1 MTDQEHLITNILKRE
16 RIKEGYVYVL
26 EKTNFY
32 VEGGGQLA
40 DHGTMNGFPVLR
52 VYEDNGIVYHL
63 LHEKIETGEVQLWID
78 LRHRYISRQGH
89 SAQHLL
95 SAAFKKMYG
104 FETVSHHYDLNGSS
118 IDIQADNID
127 DDKLKEAEDWCN
139 ARIRENL
146 HVNILYPDQMTL
158 SQMTLAHQP
167 PQDKKVRIIEIEGIE
182 YNPCKGLHVKRLGEL
197 GMLVITSVE
206 KVRGYIRVHYM
217 SGEVLRQ
224 QIHAG
229 YCTLRKASIQLSKP
243 LFEIDDGIRSLL
255 VQKTDVE
262 RQLRSQEKKM
272 AQLLGDYLFKDA
284 AKTNLGNCI
293 FANLSLS
300 NDFLNALVSELSS
313 YENCYGLLV
322 VTREN
327 RTQLVVFSSVDS
339 MVDCRQ
345 LFKYIIEG
353 SNVRGGGQIHLC
365 QGGTNEVINP
375 EIWSNRL
382 NMY

>member
-1 MTDQEHLITNILKRE
+1 MVEMTDQEHLITNILKRE

-104 FETVSHHYDLNGSS
+104 FETVSHHYDLNGSL

-158 SQMTLAHQP
+158 SQMTLAH
-167 PQDKKVRIIEIEGIE
+167 
-182 YNPCKGLHVKRLGEL
+182 
-197 GMLVITSVE
+197 
-206 KVRGYIRVHYM
+206 
-217 SGEVLRQ
+217 
-224 QIHAG
+224 
-229 YCTLRKASIQLSKP
+229 
-243 LFEIDDGIRSLL
+243 
-255 VQKTDVE
+255 
-262 RQLRSQEKKM
+262 
-272 AQLLGDYLFKDA
+272 
-284 AKTNLGNCI
+284 
-293 FANLSLS
+293 
-300 NDFLNALVSELSS
+300 
-313 YENCYGLLV
+313 
-322 VTREN
+322 
-327 RTQLVVFSSVDS
+327 
-339 MVDCRQ
+339 
-345 LFKYIIEG
+345 
-353 SNVRGGGQIHLC
+353 
-365 QGGTNEVINP
+365 
-375 EIWSNRL
+375 
-382 NMY
+382 